1 MNTGKVVG
9 FMLATFV
16 AVAMFLMPE
25 VALAQTTPGTGSG
38 TNTGILGLSGNWKAQ
53 AKAMGDVAVY
63 IAFFVATFLVV
74 IAGFKLKQ
82 HSDDERA
89 GHLKSFGWYLLS
101 GIILATAG
109 AVLGLAIGT
118 FYGTDAVRTNTGALQ
133 QPMPIVRLA

>member
-9 FMLATFV
+9 FMLAATV
-16 AVAMFLMPE
+16 AVVMFLMPE
-25 VALAQTTPGTGSG
+25 VALAQTTPGG
-38 TNTGILGLSGNWKAQ
+38 TNTGVLGLTTNLKAQ
-53 AKAMGDVAVY
+53 AKGAGDLAVY
-63 IAFFVATFLVV
+63 IAFFIATILVV

-101 GIILATAG
+101 GTVLATAG

-118 FYGTDAVRTNTGALQ
+118 FYGTDAVRTNTGSLQ
-133 QPMPIVRLA
+133 QPTPIVRLA

>member
-1 MNTGKVVG
+1 MKTGKVVG

-25 VALAQTTPGTGSG
+25 VALATPGTGSG
-38 TNTGILGLSGNWKAQ
+38 TNTGILGLNANWKAQ

-63 IAFFVATFLVV
+63 IAFFVATILVV

-101 GIILATAG
+101 GIILATVG

-133 QPMPIVRLA
+133 SAPIVRLA

>member
-25 VALAQTTPGTGSG
+25 VALAQTSPGAGSG
-38 TNTGILGLSGNWKAQ
+38 TNTGLLGLSKNLKAQ
-53 AKAMGDVAVY
+53 AKGAGDLAVY
-63 IAFFVATFLVV
+63 IAFFIATILVV

-101 GIILATAG
+101 GIVLATAG
-109 AVLGLAIGT
+109 AVLGVAIGT
-118 FYGTDAVRTNTGALQ
+118 FYGTDSVKTNTGSLE
-133 QPMPIVRLA
+133 QPTPIVRLA

>member
-38 TNTGILGLSGNWKAQ
+38 TNTGVLGLSSNWKAQ

-133 QPMPIVRLA
+133 SAPIVRLA

>member
-9 FMLATFV
+9 FILAASV
-16 AVAMFLMPE
+16 AAAMFLMPE
-25 VALAQTTPGTGSG
+25 VASAQTTPGSGSG
-38 TNTGILGLSGNWKAQ
+38 TNTGLLGLSTNLKAQ
-53 AKAMGDVAVY
+53 AKGAGDLAVY
-63 IAFFVATFLVV
+63 IAFFVATILVV
-74 IAGFKLKQ
+74 VAGFKLKQ

-101 GIILATAG
+101 GIVLATAG

-118 FYGTDAVRTNTGALQ
+118 FYGTDAVRTNTGSLQ